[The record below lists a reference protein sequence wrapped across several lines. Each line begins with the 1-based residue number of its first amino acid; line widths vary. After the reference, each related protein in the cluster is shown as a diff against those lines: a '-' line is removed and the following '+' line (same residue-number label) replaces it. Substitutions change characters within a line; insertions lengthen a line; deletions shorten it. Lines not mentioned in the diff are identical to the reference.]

1 MGIKN
6 NHICYVCSAC
16 NWVNR
21 AIDQDDQWS
30 YFLRL
35 NLIGQAEIIG
45 VIISN
50 MITFGIFGWLIFI
63 LQKMEKMDWMLEW
76 NKKKSRE

>member
-21 AIDQDDQWS
+21 AIDKDDKWS

-45 VIISN
+45 GIITK
-50 MITFGIFGWLIFI
+50 MITFGIFGRLIFI
-63 LQKMEKMDWMLEW
+63 LQKMEKMV
-76 NKKKSRE
+76 

>member
-50 MITFGIFGWLIFI
+50 MITFGIFSWLIFI
-63 LQKMEKMDWMLEW
+63 LQKMKKMD
-76 NKKKSRE
+76 